1 MPRPEM
7 LQFASR
13 RSPVVCT
20 RGCAA
25 TSQPLATD
33 AGLDILKKGG
43 NAADAAVAMA
53 AVLNLT
59 EPFSTG
65 LGGDC
70 NVLFY
75 DGITKKVYGLNGSGR
90 SPQALTLELLKKEGF
105 VETNPLP
112 LCHANLVTVPGAA
125 AGWCDT
131 IRLFGSKKLSLCEIL
146 QPAIELAER
155 GFPVAE
161 IAAFHWNRGASVLQ
175 SPGNQHGKDLLLQG
189 RSPKC
194 GQIFK
199 NPLLAQTFKELAQF
213 DKRGFYEGRIARAI
227 VEIIQRNGGV
237 MNLDDLKEHTSTE
250 VTPSFTDYKSL
261 RIWELPPNGQGI
273 TALMA
278 LNMLENFNIKEMG
291 HNSADYIHLLTEAL
305 KLSFADSFW
314 FCTDP
319 AKVKVP
325 LEELLSKHYSK
336 QRSELINMQ
345 RINSQSIHGNPCG
358 TGGDTVYFTAVDA
371 EGSACSFTNSNCSNF
386 GTGLVPEGCGFALQ
400 NRGAGF
406 SLSPEHPN
414 CLAPG
419 KRPYHTIIPALATSA
434 ATGQF
439 VCSFGVMGGFM
450 QPQGHVQVMLNMLE
464 FGMNPQEAL
473 DAPRFCVERAK
484 SDGTWKLSLEEGIS
498 QSATQDLIARGHNV
512 HWPVCG
518 HDRSLFGRGQI
529 ITKGTWWESQR
540 ALVAEDSQEVLWAG
554 SDPRADGCAIG
565 F

>member
-1 MPRPEM
+1 M
-7 LQFASR
+7 LPFASR
-13 RSPVVCT
+13 RSPVMCT
-20 RGCAA
+20 GGCTA
-25 TSQPLATD
+25 TSQPLATG

-59 EPFSTG
+59 EPSSTG

-70 NVLFY
+70 NCLFY
-75 DGITKKVYGLNGSGR
+75 DAKTKKVYGINGSGR
-90 SPQALTLELLKKEGF
+90 SPQALTLDLLKKEGF

-112 LCHANLVTVPGAA
+112 LFHANLVTVPGAA

-131 IRLFGSKKLSLCEIL
+131 VSLFGSKKLSLGEIL

-161 IAAFHWNRGASVLQ
+161 ITAFHWEGGVSVLQ
-175 SPGNQHGKDLLLQG
+175 RPGNEHGEDLLIQG

-199 NPLLAQTFKELAQF
+199 NPFLAQTFRELAQF
-213 DKRGFYEGRIARAI
+213 GKKGFYEGRIARA
-227 VEIIQRNGGV
+227 VVNIIQKNGGV

-250 VTPSFTDYKSL
+250 VTPIFTDYKGV

-305 KLSFADSFW
+305 KLSFSDSFW
-314 FCTDP
+314 FCADP
-319 AKVKVP
+319 AKIKAPV
-325 LEELLSKHYSK
+325 EELLSKCYSK
-336 QRSELINMQ
+336 QRSEIINMQ
-345 RINSQSIHGNPCG
+345 RTNSQYIHGSPCEAG
-358 TGGDTVYFTAVDA
+358 SDTVYFTAVDA
-371 EGSACSFTNSNCSNF
+371 EGSACSLINSNYFKF
-386 GTGLVPEGCGFALQ
+386 GTGLVPEGCGFALH
-400 NRGAGF
+400 NRGFNF
-406 SLSPEHPN
+406 SLSSGHPN

-434 ATGQF
+434 ANGQLL
-439 VCSFGVMGGFM
+439 CSFGVMGGFM
-450 QPQGHVQVMLNMLE
+450 QPQGHVQVLLNMLE

-473 DAPRFCVERAK
+473 DAPRFCLEYKK
-484 SDGTWKLSLEEGIS
+484 SDGTWRLSLEEGIS
-498 QSATQDLIARGHNV
+498 QPTTQDLIARGHNV
-512 HWPVCG
+512 QWPVSG
-518 HDRSLFGRGQI
+518 HDRALFGRGQI
-529 ITKGTWWESQR
+529 ITKGTWWESQH
-540 ALVAEDSQEVLWAG
+540 ALIAHDNQEVLWAG

-565 F
+565 Y

>member
-1 MPRPEM
+1 MPWIEM
-7 LQFASR
+7 LRFSSR

-20 RGCAA
+20 RGCTA

-53 AVLNLT
+53 AVLSLT

-70 NVLFY
+70 NCMFY

-90 SPQALTLELLKKEGF
+90 SPQALTLDLLKKEGF
-105 VETNPLP
+105 DDTNPLP
-112 LCHANLVTVPGAA
+112 LYHANLVTVPGAA
-125 AGWCDT
+125 AAWCDT
-131 IRLFGSKKLSLCEIL
+131 IRLFGSKK
-146 QPAIELAER
+146 
-155 GFPVAE
+155 
-161 IAAFHWNRGASVLQ
+161 
-175 SPGNQHGKDLLLQG
+175 
-189 RSPKC
+189 
-194 GQIFK
+194 
-199 NPLLAQTFKELAQF
+199 ELAQF
-213 DKRGFYEGRIARAI
+213 GKKGFYEGRIARTI
-227 VEIIQRNGGV
+227 VEIIQQNGGV

-250 VTPSFTDYKSL
+250 VTPFFTDYKGL

-278 LNMLENFNIKEMG
+278 LNMLENFNIRELG
-291 HNSADYIHLLTEAL
+291 HNTADYIHLLSEAM
-305 KLSFADSFW
+305 KLSFADCFW
-314 FCTDP
+314 FCADP

-325 LEELLSKHYSK
+325 VEELVSKHYSK

-345 RINSQSIHGNPCG
+345 RTNSQPLHGNPCG
-358 TGGDTVYFTAVDA
+358 GGSDTVYFTAVDA
-371 EGSACSFTNSNCSNF
+371 GGSACSFTNSNFSNF

-400 NRGAGF
+400 NRGANF
-406 SLSPEHPN
+406 SLSSEHPN

-434 ATGQF
+434 ATGQLL
-439 VCSFGVMGGFM
+439 CSYGVMGGFM
-450 QPQGHVQVMLNMLE
+450 QPQGHVQVLLNMLE

-473 DAPRFCVERAK
+473 DAPRFCVNYKK
-484 SDGTWKLSLEEGIS
+484 SDSTWKLSLEEGIH
-498 QSATQDLIARGHNV
+498 QSASQELIARGHNV
-512 HWPVCG
+512 HWPVSG

-529 ITKGTWWESQR
+529 ITKGAWWDLQL
-540 ALVAEDSQEVLWAG
+540 ALTAEDGQEVLWAG

>member
-1 MPRPEM
+1 M

-53 AVLNLT
+53 AVLSLT

-90 SPQALTLELLKKEGF
+90 SPQALTLDLLKKEGF

-131 IRLFGSKKLSLCEIL
+131 IRLFGSKKLSLGEIL

-155 GFPVAE
+155 GFPIAE
-161 IAAFHWNRGASVLQ
+161 IAAFHWNRGASILQ

-199 NPLLAQTFKELAQF
+199 NPLLAQTFK
-213 DKRGFYEGRIARAI
+213 R
-227 VEIIQRNGGV
+227 
-237 MNLDDLKEHTSTE
+237 
-250 VTPSFTDYKSL
+250 L

-291 HNSADYIHLLTEAL
+291 HNSANYIHLLTEVL

-371 EGSACSFTNSNCSNF
+371 EGSACSFTNSNYSNF

-450 QPQGHVQVMLNMLE
+450 QPQGHVQVLLNMLE

-473 DAPRFCVERAK
+473 DAPRFCVECAK

-529 ITKGTWWESQR
+529 ITKGPWWESQR
-540 ALVAEDSQEVLWAG
+540 ALVAEDSQKVLWAG

>member
-1 MPRPEM
+1 M

-53 AVLNLT
+53 AVLSLT

-90 SPQALTLELLKKEGF
+90 SPQALTLDLLKKEGF

-131 IRLFGSKKLSLCEIL
+131 IRLFGSKKLSLGEIL

-155 GFPVAE
+155 GFPIAE
-161 IAAFHWNRGASVLQ
+161 IAAFHWNRGASILQ

-250 VTPSFTDYKSL
+250 VTPSFTDYKRL

-291 HNSADYIHLLTEAL
+291 HNSANYIHLLTEVL

-371 EGSACSFTNSNCSNF
+371 EGSACSFTNSNYSNF

-400 NRGAGF
+400 V
-406 SLSPEHPN
+406 L
-414 CLAPG
+414 
-419 KRPYHTIIPALATSA
+419 
-434 ATGQF
+434 
-439 VCSFGVMGGFM
+439 
-450 QPQGHVQVMLNMLE
+450 LNMLE

-473 DAPRFCVERAK
+473 DAPRFCVECAK

-529 ITKGTWWESQR
+529 ITKGPWWESQR
-540 ALVAEDSQEVLWAG
+540 ALVAEDSQKVLWAG